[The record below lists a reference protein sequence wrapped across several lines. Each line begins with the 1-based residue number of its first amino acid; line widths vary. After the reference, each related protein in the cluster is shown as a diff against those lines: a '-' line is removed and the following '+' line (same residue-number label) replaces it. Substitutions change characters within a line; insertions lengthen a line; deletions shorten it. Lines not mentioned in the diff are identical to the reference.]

1 MIIRVLDRNYFVQ
14 QTLSSEKGLL
24 QYVCTNVAEDD
35 GKVYRIVRIPLP
47 EVDSGLIR
55 YLSDIY
61 REGRFHELAQYA
73 NEDGFLQVVADCG
86 LQKAKTLKDLL
97 EESNLTLRARLD
109 MGEKIMERLILSDV
123 PDFFALG
130 AMDTDHVRFTDAM
143 ECCFT
148 FELEGLKDFERA
160 DTAEVH
166 QKLRKVLDELFAKE
180 LKDDRVPEFRPFLD
194 RISQK
199 EFSTNMAL
207 YQAYQPLAAEVGL
220 RDEKSMEGLSL
231 PYRIWNKIKSFFGFL
246 RSLFFVIVI
255 LIAIAYL
262 VMSVRN
268 FVAPT
273 KQKDV
278 YHSVGDLEI
287 VSGTSSAAEESSR
300 AAEEQEAA
308 LKKLLSGKDAD
319 GAGVAK

>member
-14 QTLSSEKGLL
+14 QTLSSENGLL

-61 REGRFHELAQYA
+61 REGRFRELAQYA
-73 NEDGFLQVVADCG
+73 NEGSFLQVVADCG
-86 LQKAKTLKDLL
+86 LQKAKTMKDLV
-97 EESNLTLRARLD
+97 EEGGLTLRARLN
-109 MGEKIMERLILSDV
+109 MGEKLMERLILSDV

-130 AMDTDHVRFTDAM
+130 AMDTEHIRFTDAM
-143 ECCFT
+143 ECSFT
-148 FELEGLKDFERA
+148 FELEGLKDFEQA

-180 LKDDRVPEFRPFLD
+180 LKDDRVPELRPFLD

-207 YQAYQPLAAEVGL
+207 YQAYQPLAEEIGL
-220 RDEKSMEGLSL
+220 RDEKSMEGMSL

-246 RSLFFVIVI
+246 RSVFFVVVI

-262 VMSVRN
+262 VMSIRN
-268 FVAPT
+268 FVSPT

-287 VSGTSSAAEESSR
+287 VSGTAADEENS
-300 AAEEQEAA
+300 EEAKKEEA
-308 LKKLLSGKDAD
+308 LKKLLDEKKAG